1 MADSRLTLTI
11 SAQNLASQAF
21 KQLQTDIRQSNEH
34 LEQIANNTRKVTRA
48 TVNLTASQQI
58 VKRLRGEY
66 NLLRTEVANT
76 AAVTRQFS
84 TVLNSHI
91 RAQIEAAANIERL
104 RVGLVSI
111 SGSVSA
117 ASKQYERLVEV
128 SRLPGINI
136 ENSLRA
142 TLQLQAIGKSGEEA
156 VEVIREFGNA
166 FALAGG
172 SGRQLGGVVHGIRQ
186 IISDGSVLQRELN
199 IITSRIALLTPIM
212 EEAFG
217 GNRAEDVRAF
227 AESIGR
233 GDDVVDVFF
242 ETILAGLKELPR
254 AGDTAANAIE
264 NLGDTTQRV
273 QAVIGANFLP
283 LVRETTAAAESFL
296 MEIERE
302 PQIAK
307 TIAIIEA
314 LGATFLTVAAAGT
327 GLAAALP
334 AIIAAIGS
342 LGAPIL
348 IPIAAVA
355 ALTAGLV
362 ALKVA
367 SRDIETQVEQLAATF
382 DELDTALRKNHEAIQ
397 SNQQAQV
404 ESAKSSLTTQRD
416 AIQKHIT
423 LLEEEQASIERTIE
437 ANQRRAE
444 QGLLPIAST
453 GESFTTQL
461 DNANARLDVTQKRLQ
476 EVNDAL
482 RANEEASIPI
492 QKTTANI
499 GTLTK
504 AVTRL
509 KTELEEETTFEGISQ
524 SITGGTANFQKSAT
538 ALADI
543 EVLIKQNADA
553 FEDLGKSAASGN
565 QEAAKSLADL
575 NKQLDGIRDTQ
586 ADRHI
591 DNLSAAFNRL
601 TSATDPSRK
610 QFEAIL
616 KSAEAFVAT
625 FQGGAAVLQDDVGRA
640 SELIGNIRSQLQD
653 LSSDEIT
660 LELHAE
666 EAEDLTRALTDFHD
680 LQRDVQEDATLDA
693 QQSAEQQATAYI
705 RAYRDTIDPVILNLV
720 ESVKL
725 LREEVRGSIQD
736 LETLNLRDELRIEL
750 NAENLS
756 PVADFFTELVD
767 LQQAAQGYLTRSQ
780 IDSLEKRSQ
789 ALRQYLLDDTAHFVA
804 YASDIEAIDE
814 TLTDK
819 SLSLLEGAVQAREAL
834 FRDEARTQRQVEQ
847 AKRQENEKTYDF
859 DVYLAGLRTKNRH
872 AASQDLIRIEERAL
886 DASSQ
891 SQRENLI
898 RETQQFVDEYDE
910 RGEAFRDLV
919 ADAQDLGAELQQAFD
934 LSEQT
939 RRLEDFRD
947 GVADVLQ
954 DLASVAVDHIFDGF
968 FGAVDEATTAI
979 QTFTDVFRGDI
990 ELLENDVTR
999 LARQVEDAKIRLSRL
1014 GEDESRRIRQL
1025 ERQRR
1030 SLLARASTGDQKN
1043 AERTRQRAQD
1053 ISFRISDLR
1062 EDFDVR
1068 RRRTQEDADLR
1079 RNRAIADAEGQ
1090 RDRALARQEGDSLLS
1105 EIQASLTDATVN
1117 ALSGAIASGLGGLL
1131 SSPLEKI
1138 AGFLAGGLAS
1148 SLGDLFGGL
1157 FGGEGAGTPT
1167 TPQTPQEQQQGDGD
1181 GTGEGDADVTGNITK
1196 ITVDPDLATP
1206 SVDVAGL
1213 IKSAV
1218 QAAEGQ
1224 YTIPTINAKGR
1235 ITTAELSEGAALPS
1249 VPGLKGG
1256 IDNIV
1261 LQMNASLPL
1270 VPGLTGQVGTLD
1282 LAETIEDLPNIAG
1295 LEGRI
1300 DALTLST
1307 EAATGLSVSVAGI
1320 INALTLEGT
1329 LPTVTGLTG
1338 TVEDVLISP
1347 DIDPPSVDGLHGI
1360 ISTVATSLVSAPQ
1373 VNVSGL
1379 ITSLSLLATAPALE
1393 GLTAA
1398 IEDVALS
1405 PDIDPPSVSGLA
1417 GRIDSVTLDPDVDLP
1432 AIRIPATAVVGSVAG
1447 GQGGGRVGF
1456 SPNEE
1461 EDPEN
1466 PRLDGEGLV
1475 GAISSLSID
1484 PAALAAIQPVM
1495 ISGVIKPVL
1504 DLSAIP
1510 DPIVLRGRID
1520 ATVNYLTGANI
1531 DQDNDAGER
1540 SGGGGQG
1547 RPANRDE
1554 DQDPVQRSQ
1563 VAQDL
1568 STIANVLQNAAVSG
1582 NLNPEL
1588 GPTPRV
1594 DIPTPNLDVDDQP
1607 SPGAAH
1613 PEGFGDT
1620 LKDTDQF
1627 APRAG
1632 GGGRAGVS
1640 GALRVTFPTEVLSKL
1655 AQEETLSK
1663 QFVGANQHL
1672 AIMRTFI
1679 ANEMFPSLNTQLT
1692 EITDALNSIRIATE
1706 KTAEAPLVERLV
1718 DAGVAFP
1725 NDPQDPT
1732 NAALTQSPIQDILSQ
1747 GGLSLLAGFDNI
1759 DKNLQTLLDA
1769 QSQAQGTPDLS
1780 VIPGTDPSNPMYIVD
1795 VNRDTPRK
1803 VEIVNTPKMVVD
1815 GGVLDGVRNPVDV
1828 KQVGVVQVTQ
1838 GGEFVVQLAGGGTIP
1853 VRVEGGRMVVD
1864 IAGGLEG
1871 LAVNLADT
1879 EVGLRAVGAI

>member
-1 MADSRLTLTI
+1 MPDNRLTLTI
-11 SAQNLASQAF
+11 EAQNLASAAF
-21 KQLQTDIRQSNEH
+21 KELRTDVRRSNEH

-666 EAEDLTRALTDFHD
+666 GAEDLTRALTDFHD
-680 LQRDVQEDATLDA
+680 LPRDVQEDAGLDA
-693 QQSAEQQATAYI
+693 RQSAEKQATAYI
-705 RAYRDTIDPVILNLV
+705 RAYRDSIDPAILNLV

-736 LETLNLRDELRIEL
+736 LEALNLRDELRIEL

-767 LQQAAQGYLTRSQ
+767 LQQAAQGDLTRSQ

-789 ALRQYLLDDTAHFVA
+789 ALRQYLSDDTANFVA

-814 TLTDK
+814 TLQDK
-819 SLSLLEGAVQAREAL
+819 SLSLLEGVVQARQAQYDDDL
-834 FRDEARTQRQVEQ
+834 RSQRQVEE

-859 DVYLAGLRTKNRH
+859 DVFLAGLRTKSRH

-886 DASSQ
+886 DASSSRQ
-891 SQRENLI
+891 LEALTRD
-898 RETQQFVDEYDE
+898 TQQFVDMYSE

-919 ADAQDLGAELQQAFD
+919 ADAQDLGTELQEAFD
-934 LSEQT
+934 LTEQT

-954 DLASVAVDHIFDGF
+954 DLASVAVGHIFDGF
-968 FGAVDEATTAI
+968 FGAADEATTAI

-999 LARQVEDAKIRLSRL
+999 LARQVEDSKIRLLRL
-1014 GEDESRRIRQL
+1014 DEDGERRIRQL

-1030 SLLARASTGDQKN
+1030 SVLARGSTGNQRD
-1043 AERTRQRAQD
+1043 AERTRQRSQD
-1053 ISFRISDLR
+1053 ISFQIAQVR
-1062 EDFDVR
+1062 EDAAVR
-1068 RRRTQEDADLR
+1068 RSRAQEDADR
-1079 RNRAIADAEGQ
+1079 QRNRTIEDAVQ
-1090 RDRALARQEGDSLLS
+1090 RLQRSQERQEGESLLS

-1117 ALSGAIASGLGGLL
+1117 ALSSAISSGLGSLL

-1138 AGFLAGGLAS
+1138 AGFLAGGLVS

-1157 FGGEGAGTPT
+1157 FGGDGD
-1167 TPQTPQEQQQGDGD
+1167 GDGD
-1181 GTGEGDADVTGNITK
+1181 GTGGTTALDGTLTIDKEDIALPEGALDLTGQITLALTDITAPVEAVDVTGRI
-1196 ITVDPDLATP
+1196 
-1206 SVDVAGL
+1206 
-1213 IKSAV
+1213 SA
-1218 QAAEGQ
+1218 
-1224 YTIPTINAKGR
+1224 ID
-1235 ITTAELSEGAALPS
+1235 ELSESVKLP
-1249 VPGLKGG
+1249 P
-1256 IDNIV
+1256 
-1261 LQMNASLPL
+1261 
-1270 VPGLTGQVGTLD
+1270 VPGLTGGIGRLVLPPGVDRPIVPGLVGEIAQIQ
-1282 LAETIEDLPNIAG
+1282 LAEGLTLPTLPPLRIPVIYDIPELPEGNVEVGPLEPVGAPGETPTSASAPAEPIAG
-1295 LEGRI
+1295 VINAELNLAFDTPVELLGVVNADLNRDFTEPVEVQAQIASLALVTALPEIDLVGRVN
-1300 DALTLST
+1300 AEVNVLTPQPIILP
-1307 EAATGLSVSVAGI
+1307 GI
-1320 INALTLEGT
+1320 INA
-1329 LPTVTGLTG
+1329 TVNQ
-1338 TVEDVLISP
+1338 
-1347 DIDPPSVDGLHGI
+1347 PPLR
-1360 ISTVATSLVSAPQ
+1360 
-1373 VNVSGL
+1373 
-1379 ITSLSLLATAPALE
+1379 E
-1393 GLTAA
+1393 
-1398 IEDVALS
+1398 
-1405 PDIDPPSVSGLA
+1405 
-1417 GRIDSVTLDPDVDLP
+1417 
-1432 AIRIPATAVVGSVAG
+1432 GSVEVGELVPVGPPGEIPTPASAAEPIAGVINAELNRLFEEPVQIAGVVNARTNIAASASGGPVG
-1447 GQGGGRVGF
+1447 GQFRD
-1456 SPNEE
+1456 SNE

-1466 PRLDGEGLV
+1466 EMLDIGDLTGE
-1475 GAISSLSID
+1475 IDSLSISED
-1484 PAALAAIQPVM
+1484 AKSLIE
-1495 ISGVIKPVL
+1495 PVL
-1504 DLSAIP
+1504 LEGEIQASLVKLFP
-1510 DPIVLRGRID
+1510 EPILLDGIINARI
-1520 ATVNYLTGANI
+1520 NYGTGANI
-1531 DQDNDAGER
+1531 DQ
-1540 SGGGGQG
+1540 GGGGGGGEGQTA
-1547 RPANRDE
+1547 P
-1554 DQDPVQRSQ
+1554 
-1563 VAQDL
+1563 
-1568 STIANVLQNAAVSG
+1568 
-1582 NLNPEL
+1582 
-1588 GPTPRV
+1588 
-1594 DIPTPNLDVDDQP
+1594 
-1607 SPGAAH
+1607 PG
-1613 PEGFGDT
+1613 GQT
-1620 LKDTDQF
+1620 
-1627 APRAG
+1627 APRIGDFDPATPGEGAGQGGFNLTPQGGLVTNRNG
-1632 GGGRAGVS
+1632 GGGGGGNAIQVS
-1640 GALRVTFPTEVLSKL
+1640 LPKSTLNAI
-1655 AQEETLSK
+1655 AQEKTLLELQASHK
-1663 QFVGANQHL
+1663 EFFQSSIAFFDNAGARGLTANQHL
-1672 AIMRTFI
+1672 AGIRRALLSEDAPQVQLATESTLSSLSATLAQI
-1679 ANEMFPSLNTQLT
+1679 QLNTQ
-1692 EITDALNSIRIATE
+1692 RIAD
-1706 KTAEAPLVERLV
+1706 APLVNRLV
-1718 DAGVAFP
+1718 EEGVAFP
-1725 NDPQDPT
+1725 NDPTDPT
-1732 NAALTQSPIQDILSQ
+1732 NAALTQSPINDILGQ
-1747 GGLSLLAGFDNI
+1747 GGLSLLSSFDAI
-1759 DKNLQTLLDA
+1759 AQNLEVLQGAANA
-1769 QSQAQGTPDLS
+1769 QPADLSQMPGSTPD
-1780 VIPGTDPSNPMYIVD
+1780 NPIFIIDTSRPPVQKVEVMNTVKTETKVMND
-1795 VNRDTPRK
+1795 VN
-1803 VEIVNTPKMVVD
+1803 
-1815 GGVLDGVRNPVDV
+1815 V

-1838 GGEFVVQLAGGGTIP
+1838 GGEWVMQLASGSTVP
-1853 VRVEGGRMVVD
+1853 VYVQGGRLVAD

-1871 LAVNLADT
+1871 LAVQLAD
-1879 EVGLRAVGAI
+1879 EEIRLNAVGAL

>member
-1 MADSRLTLTI
+1 MPDNRITLTI
-11 SAQNLASQAF
+11 EAQNLASAAF
-21 KQLQTDIRQSNEH
+21 KELRTDVRRSNEH

-283 LVRETTAAAESFL
+283 LVRETTAGLEGLL

-616 KSAEAFVAT
+616 KSAEAFAVT

-693 QQSAEQQATAYI
+693 RQSAEQQATAYI
-705 RAYRDTIDPVILNLV
+705 RAYRDSIDPAILNLV

-736 LETLNLRDELRIEL
+736 LETLNLQDKLRIEL
-750 NAENLS
+750 NEENLS

-780 IDSLEKRSQ
+780 IDSLEKRSK
-789 ALRQYLLDDTAHFVA
+789 ALRQYLLDDTAHFIA
-804 YASDIEAIDE
+804 YADDIEAIDE

-872 AASQDLIRIEERAL
+872 AASQDLIRLEERAL
-886 DASSQ
+886 DASSSRQ
-891 SQRENLI
+891 LEALTRD
-898 RETQQFVDEYDE
+898 TQQFVDMYSE

-934 LSEQT
+934 LSEQQK
-939 RRLEDFRD
+939 RLEDFQD
-947 GVADVLQ
+947 SVAGVLDN
-954 DLASVAVDHIFDGF
+954 LAGVAVDHIFDGF
-968 FGAVDEATTAI
+968 FGAVDEATAAI

-999 LARQVEDAKIRLSRL
+999 LARQVEDSKIRLLRL
-1014 GEDESRRIRQL
+1014 DEDGERRIRQL

-1030 SLLARASTGDQKN
+1030 SVLARGSTGNQRD
-1043 AERTRQRAQD
+1043 AERTRQRSQD
-1053 ISFRISDLR
+1053 ISFQIAQVR
-1062 EDFDVR
+1062 EDAAVR
-1068 RRRTQEDADLR
+1068 RSRAQEDADR
-1079 RNRAIADAEGQ
+1079 QRNRTIEDAVKRRENVGT
-1090 RDRALARQEGDSLLS
+1090 RGTDESLLSKLGDSLAGS
-1105 EIQASLTDATVN
+1105 ISN
-1117 ALSGAIASGLGGLL
+1117 SISSALAGALAGLIAGALENPFKNLIGGLG
-1131 SSPLEKI
+1131 S
-1138 AGFLAGGLAS
+1138 
-1148 SLGDLFGGL
+1148 LFGDF
-1157 FGGEGAGTPT
+1157 FGGGED
-1167 TPQTPQEQQQGDGD
+1167 GDGD
-1181 GTGEGDADVTGNITK
+1181 GDTSGTT
-1196 ITVDPDLATP
+1196 DLDGT
-1206 SVDVAGL
+1206 L
-1213 IKSAV
+1213 
-1218 QAAEGQ
+1218 
-1224 YTIPTINAKGR
+1224 TIPKENIKLPEGALDLTGQITLALTDITAPAEAVDLTGR
-1235 ITTAELSEGAALPS
+1235 ITAVEELSESVKLP
-1249 VPGLKGG
+1249 P
-1256 IDNIV
+1256 
-1261 LQMNASLPL
+1261 
-1270 VPGLTGQVGTLD
+1270 VPGLTGGIGRLVLPPGVDRPIVPGLVGEIAQIQ
-1282 LAETIEDLPNIAG
+1282 LAEGLMLPTLPALHVPIIYDVPELLEGNVEVGEITPVAPPGEIPTPASTAEPIAGVINSGLNKLFAEPVQIAGVVNADLPSFSEMIELQGQIAN
-1295 LEGRI
+1295 
-1300 DALTLST
+1300 LTLPT
-1307 EAATGLSVSVAGI
+1307 ALPEIDLVGRVNAEVNVLTPQPIVLPGI
-1320 INALTLEGT
+1320 INATVNQPPLRGT
-1329 LPTVTGLTG
+1329 N
-1338 TVEDVLISP
+1338 VEVGDLIP
-1347 DIDPPSVDGLHGI
+1347 VAPPG
-1360 ISTVATSLVSAPQ
+1360 
-1373 VNVSGL
+1373 
-1379 ITSLSLLATAPALE
+1379 E
-1393 GLTAA
+1393 
-1398 IEDVALS
+1398 
-1405 PDIDPPSVSGLA
+1405 
-1417 GRIDSVTLDPDVDLP
+1417 
-1432 AIRIPATAVVGSVAG
+1432 IP
-1447 GQGGGRVGF
+1447 
-1456 SPNEE
+1456 
-1461 EDPEN
+1461 
-1466 PRLDGEGLV
+1466 
-1475 GAISSLSID
+1475 D
-1484 PAALAAIQPVM
+1484 PASDAAEG
-1495 ISGVIKPVL
+1495 ISGVINATLNKLFTEPIPLAGTINARANIAASGGEEGFRGSDEDLENEMLDVGDLTGEIDSLSISDEVKARLEPVL
-1504 DLSAIP
+1504 LDGEINATLVKLFSE
-1510 DPIVLRGRID
+1510 PIIIDGIINARI
-1520 ATVNYLTGANI
+1520 NYGTGANI
-1531 DQDNDAGER
+1531 DQ
-1540 SGGGGQG
+1540 GGGGGGGEGQTAPGGGQTAPNIGDFNPQTPGEQSAQG
-1547 RPANRDE
+1547 F
-1554 DQDPVQRSQ
+1554 
-1563 VAQDL
+1563 
-1568 STIANVLQNAAVSG
+1568 
-1582 NLNPEL
+1582 NLNPQGGL
-1588 GPTPRV
+1588 VANR
-1594 DIPTPNLDVDDQP
+1594 N
-1607 SPGAAH
+1607 
-1613 PEGFGDT
+1613 
-1620 LKDTDQF
+1620 
-1627 APRAG
+1627 AG
-1632 GGGRAGVS
+1632 GGGGGNAIQ
-1640 GALRVTFPTEVLSKL
+1640 VTFPPSLRNAVTDQAGTLKEIQASQKEFFQSSRAYFDKAG
-1655 AQEETLSK
+1655 AQSLT
-1663 QFVGANQHL
+1663 ANQHL
-1672 AIMRTFI
+1672 SGIRRALLSEDTPQVQLSTEATLVGMAET
-1679 ANEMFPSLNTQLT
+1679 LNQ
-1692 EITDALNSIRIATE
+1692 IRFATE
-1706 KTAEAPLVERLV
+1706 RVADAPLVNRLV
-1718 DAGVAFP
+1718 EEGVAFP
-1725 NDPQDPT
+1725 NDPTDPT
-1732 NAALTQSPIQDILSQ
+1732 NAALTQSPINDILGQ
-1747 GGLSLLAGFDNI
+1747 AGLSLFAGFDSI
-1759 DKNLQTLLDA
+1759 QQQFSDL
-1769 QSQAQGTPDLS
+1769 QAQMQPVDLSQMPGSTPD
-1780 VIPGTDPSNPMYIVD
+1780 NPMYIIDTSRPPVQKVEVMNTVKTETKVMND
-1795 VNRDTPRK
+1795 VN
-1803 VEIVNTPKMVVD
+1803 
-1815 GGVLDGVRNPVDV
+1815 V

-1838 GGEFVVQLAGGGTIP
+1838 GGEWVMQLASGSTVP
-1853 VRVEGGRMVVD
+1853 VYVQGGRLVAD

-1871 LAVNLADT
+1871 LAVQLAD
-1879 EVGLRAVGAI
+1879 EEIRLNAVGAL